1 MRESS
6 LSSLILIVAVIT
18 TALFIFLSLTQ
29 QKQAWL
35 GVAAGFLAIE
45 GILCFFSEHFWLA
58 KKGEYL
64 KINNPAASRI
74 TCLIGIAA
82 GILWILSVWPGM
94 ALF

>member
-1 MRESS
+1 MKENS
-6 LSSLILIVAVIT
+6 LANLILIVAVIT
-18 TALFIFLSLTQ
+18 TALFIFVSLSQ
-29 QKQAWL
+29 NEQAWL

-58 KKGEYL
+58 KKGEYI

-74 TCLIGIAA
+74 AASIGIIAS
-82 GILWILSVWPGM
+82 ILWILSVWPGI